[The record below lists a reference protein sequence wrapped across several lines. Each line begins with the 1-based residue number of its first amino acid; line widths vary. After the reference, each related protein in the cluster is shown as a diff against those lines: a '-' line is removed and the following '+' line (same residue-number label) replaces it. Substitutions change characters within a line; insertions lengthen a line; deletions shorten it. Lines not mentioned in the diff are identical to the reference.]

1 MNDVKIS
8 IKGWKVIPV
17 LVVLLVIVGY
27 KYYAMRETL
36 DTAATHVIKTW
47 ILAEYVG
54 KGIDNLKLQNLDAM
68 SSEQAEQAAE
78 QLLKL
83 NRIDIKSIKARG
95 KGDDIVVRVEIM
107 VDGKTPPD
115 GKRIR
120 YFRMKHSMIT
130 GWTMKGGATS
140 LSYYLK
146 LW

>member
-36 DTAATHVIKTW
+36 DTAATQVIKTW

-54 KGIDNLKLQNLDAM
+54 KGIDNLKLQNLEAM
-68 SSEQAEQAAE
+68 SPEQAELAAE

-95 KGDDIVVRVEIM
+95 KGDDIVVRVEIT

-130 GWTMKGGATS
+130 GWTMKRGATS

>member
-1 MNDVKIS
+1 
-8 IKGWKVIPV
+8 V

-27 KYYAMRETL
+27 KYYVMRETL
-36 DTAATHVIKTW
+36 DTAATQVIKTW

-68 SSEQAEQAAE
+68 SPEQAELAGE

-83 NRIDIKSIKARG
+83 NRINIKSIKTRG

-107 VDGKTPPD
+107 VNGKTPPD

-130 GWTMKGGATS
+130 GWTMKRGATS

>member
-1 MNDVKIS
+1 MHDVKIS

-17 LVVLLVIVGY
+17 LVVVLVIVGY
-27 KYYAMRETL
+27 KYYAMNATL
-36 DTAATHVIKTW
+36 DTDAMSVIKTW

-68 SSEQAEQAAE
+68 SPEQAERAAE

-95 KGDDIVVRVEIM
+95 KGDNIVVRVEIT

-120 YFRMKHSMIT
+120 YFRIKHSMIT
-130 GWTMKGGATS
+130 GWTMKGRATS
-140 LSYYLK
+140 LSYYSK

>member
-1 MNDVKIS
+1 MNDVKIN

-17 LVVLLVIVGY
+17 IVVLLVIVGY
-27 KYYAMRETL
+27 KYYAMKETL
-36 DTAATHVIKTW
+36 DTDATQVIKTW

-95 KGDDIVVRVEIM
+95 KGDDIVVRVEIT

-120 YFRMKHSMIT
+120 YFRMRHSMIT
-130 GWTMKGGATS
+130 GWTMKRGATS

>member
-1 MNDVKIS
+1 
-8 IKGWKVIPV
+8 V

-36 DTAATHVIKTW
+36 DTAATQVIKTW

-68 SSEQAEQAAE
+68 SPEQAELAGE

-83 NRIDIKSIKARG
+83 NRINIKSIKTRG

-107 VDGKTPPD
+107 VNGKTPPD

-130 GWTMKGGATS
+130 GWTMKRGATS

>member
-1 MNDVKIS
+1 M
-8 IKGWKVIPV
+8 

-27 KYYAMRETL
+27 KYYVMRETL
-36 DTAATHVIKTW
+36 DTAATQVIKTW

-68 SSEQAEQAAE
+68 SPEQAELAGE

-83 NRIDIKSIKARG
+83 NRINIKSIKTRG

-107 VDGKTPPD
+107 VNGKTPPD

-130 GWTMKGGATS
+130 GWTMKRGATS

>member
-1 MNDVKIS
+1 MNDVKIN

-17 LVVLLVIVGY
+17 IVVLLVIVGY
-27 KYYAMRETL
+27 KYYAMKETL
-36 DTAATHVIKTW
+36 DTDATQVIKTW

-54 KGIDNLKLQNLDAM
+54 KGIDNLKLQNPDAM

-95 KGDDIVVRVEIM
+95 KGDDIVVRVEIT

-120 YFRMKHSMIT
+120 YFRMRHSMIT
-130 GWTMKGGATS
+130 GWTMKRGATS

>member
-1 MNDVKIS
+1 MNDAKIS

-17 LVVLLVIVGY
+17 LVVLLIIVGY

-36 DTAATHVIKTW
+36 DTAAAQVIRTW
-47 ILAEYVG
+47 ILGEYVG

-95 KGDDIVVRVEIM
+95 KGDNIVVRVEIM

-130 GWTMKGGATS
+130 GWTMKRGATS